1 MLLLL
6 HYIAKI
12 TRFFHSH
19 LGNVGLDLDPSKWLP
34 IEEVASRW
42 SKFEELKSI
51 DPDMT
56 LDNWFDFHVTKS
68 KTLDRFLAASRR

>member
-51 DPDMT
+51 D
-56 LDNWFDFHVTKS
+56 
-68 KTLDRFLAASRR
+68 RI